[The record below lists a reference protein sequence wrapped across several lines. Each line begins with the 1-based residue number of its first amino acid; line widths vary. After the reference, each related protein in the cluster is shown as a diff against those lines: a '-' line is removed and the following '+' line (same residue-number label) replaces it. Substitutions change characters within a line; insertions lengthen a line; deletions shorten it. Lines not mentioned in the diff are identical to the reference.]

1 MVISGFVPSHPRTPR
16 MVPRV
21 HHSEFISSGC
31 AVWVLVNQLY
41 VLRTHSQMFW
51 RPIAKFTLQPAS
63 HTSCILLHT
72 SMSWQAAAV
81 PSLTCWLQ
89 GKAAPIQTLRFF
101 PQIFFSLPHLRFR
114 PEIRESLEMTQKID
128 TLAISY
134 LVGGWA
140 YPEKYEIV
148 SWDDDIPNMMG
159 KIIQM
164 FQTTNQHIF
173 SCRLAT
179 HLCGCESKLCMER
192 SAVFRTYGTKGLRNW
207 SCSGPLICMLKP
219 LTLAAA
225 HFHFSTARHPCC
237 TPVQR
242 RFALHG

>member
-1 MVISGFVPSHPRTPR
+1 
-16 MVPRV
+16 
-21 HHSEFISSGC
+21 
-31 AVWVLVNQLY
+31 
-41 VLRTHSQMFW
+41 MFW

-164 FQTTNQHIF
+164 FQTTNQLFADI
-173 SCRLAT
+173 
-179 HLCGCESKLCMER
+179 
-192 SAVFRTYGTKGLRNW
+192 V
-207 SCSGPLICMLKP
+207 I
-219 LTLAAA
+219 
-225 HFHFSTARHPCC
+225 PCC
-237 TPVQR
+237 IHWNHGKILHNSPSPCLDSLKNWRARNRFLR
-242 RFALHG
+242 RGRP